1 MGLTPSSR
9 ASTPQ
14 APGGRIAI
22 LASFFIPAIFVAA
35 FLFLLIN
42 LRNGAEASVAT
53 LAGLLPLG
61 YAVAAG
67 MVASVNPCGFFMLP
81 SYISY

>member
-1 MGLTPSSR
+1 MATLVS
-9 ASTPQ
+9 
-14 APGGRIAI
+14 
-22 LASFFIPAIFVAA
+22 LAVPALIVVA

-42 LRNGAEASVAT
+42 LRNGAEASVAG

-67 MVASVNPCGFFMLP
+67 MVSSVNPRGFFMLP
-81 SYISY
+81 S